1 MKNVKIIC
9 ASLILLL
16 LSGAGVMA
24 MTTQRENVKIV
35 LANGYE
41 MTVQT
46 SKAKVSDILSE
57 NNILLEE
64 DKKVTPNLEEELT
77 AGGTITI
84 TNKSA
89 QEVQIAK
96 VSEEGVKAS
105 LDDLL
110 KGYAPIVEKKWT
122 EQVAIPFETVTKN
135 ADEQSEDTKNKVVQD
150 GEDGIKE
157 VTYKAKFQN
166 DIEIENTR
174 EVISEVVVKEAV
186 DKIVQ
191 VQQVV
196 TSRASTASRTA
207 ISTDKEESTSASS
220 SEATSGKSLGVYKI
234 TGYCSCAKCCGS
246 ATGRTASGTTAT
258 AGRTVAASSAL
269 PFGTDVIINGHTYTV
284 EDRGGAIKGNRID
297 IFFSSHSQALAWGVK
312 YLPVEV
318 VE

>member
-46 SKAKVSDILSE
+46 SKTKIADILSE
-57 NNILLEE
+57 NNILLED
-64 DKKVTPNLEEELT
+64 DKKVTPSLEEELQE
-77 AGGTITI
+77 GGTITI

-89 QEVQIAK
+89 QEIQIAK

-105 LDDLL
+105 LDELL
-110 KGYAPIVEKKWT
+110 QGYAPIVEKKWT
-122 EQVAIPFETVTKN
+122 DQVAIPFETVTKN
-135 ADEQSEDTKNKVVQD
+135 ADEESEDTKNKVVRD

-174 EVISEVVVKEAV
+174 EVLSEEVVKEPV

-191 VQQVV
+191 VQQVA

-207 ISTDKEESTSASS
+207 IASEEDEHSHSDEGA
-220 SEATSGKSLGVYKI
+220 SGKSLGVYKI

-246 ATGRTASGTTAT
+246 ATGRTSSGTIAT

-297 IFFSSHSQALAWGVK
+297 IFFSSHSQALAWGVR

>member
-1 MKNVKIIC
+1 MKNIKIIL
-9 ASLILLL
+9 ASLVLIL

-24 MTTQRENVKIV
+24 MTTQRENIKIIM
-35 LANGYE
+35 ANGYE
-41 MTVQT
+41 MTVPT
-46 SKAKVSDILSE
+46 SKTKVADILSE
-57 NNILLEE
+57 NNIYIEE
-64 DKKVTPNLEEELT
+64 DKKVTPDLEEEIK
-77 AGGTITI
+77 AGEAITI

-89 QEVQIAK
+89 QEIQIAK

-105 LDDLL
+105 LDELL
-110 KGYAPIVEKKWT
+110 QSYAPIVEKRWT
-122 EQVAIPFETVTKN
+122 EQVAIPFETITKN
-135 ADEQSEDTKNKVVQD
+135 AAEDSEDTKNKVVQQ

-174 EVISEVVVKEAV
+174 TTESEVTIKEPV

-207 ISTDKEESTSASS
+207 IATEEENTSTEE
-220 SEATSGKSLGVYKI
+220 TSGKSIGVYKI

-246 ATGRTASGTTAT
+246 ATGRTASGTVAT

-269 PFGTDVIINGHTYTV
+269 PFGTQLNINGHTYTV
-284 EDRGGAIKGNRID
+284 EDRGGAIKGNKID

-312 YLPVEV
+312 YLPVEILD
-318 VE
+318 

>member
-46 SKAKVSDILSE
+46 SKTKIAEILSE

-64 DKKVTPNLEEELT
+64 DKKVTPGLEEDLPE
-77 AGGTITI
+77 GGTIAI

-89 QEVQIAK
+89 QEIQIAK

-105 LDDLL
+105 LDELL
-110 KGYAPIVEKKWT
+110 EAYAPIVEKKWT
-122 EQVAIPFETVTKN
+122 EQVSIPFETVTKN
-135 ADEQSEDTKNKVVQD
+135 ADEESEDTKNKVIRD

-174 EVISEVVVKEAV
+174 EVISEAIVKEPV

-191 VQQVV
+191 VQQIA

-207 ISTDKEESTSASS
+207 LLAEDDDHSD
-220 SEATSGKSLGVYKI
+220 EAVSGKSLGVYKI

-297 IFFSSHSQALAWGVK
+297 IFFSSHAQALAWGVR

>member
-9 ASLILLL
+9 ASLILLM

-46 SKAKVSDILSE
+46 SKTKIADILSE
-57 NNILLEE
+57 NNILLED
-64 DKKVTPNLEEELT
+64 DKKVTPDLDEELQE
-77 AGGTITI
+77 GGTITI

-89 QEVQIAK
+89 QEIQIAK

-105 LDDLL
+105 LDQLL
-110 KGYAPIVEKKWT
+110 QGYAPIVEKKWT
-122 EQVAIPFETVTKN
+122 EQVVIPFETVTKN
-135 ADEQSEDTKNKVVQD
+135 ADEESEDTKNKVVRD

-174 EVISEVVVKEAV
+174 EVISEAVVKEPV

-191 VQQVV
+191 VQQIA
-196 TSRASTASRTA
+196 TSRANTASRTA
-207 ISTDKEESTSASS
+207 IL
-220 SEATSGKSLGVYKI
+220 SEDDDHSHSDEAVSGKSLGVYKI

-269 PFGTDVIINGHTYTV
+269 PFGTDVVINGHTYTV

-297 IFFSSHSQALAWGVK
+297 IFFSSHAQALAWGVR